1 MQSGNAERVRHLEVD
16 FEELAEV
23 IGTRFELALEA
34 LTQWQE
40 VRERGDVWKCDTPR
54 LSAFPARCVCYT
66 PCSFLHSALNLR
78 HHSEGQF
85 GGAKSETGPCS
96 CP

>member
-1 MQSGNAERVRHLEVD
+1 MQSGNAERVRHVEVD

-23 IGTRFELALEA
+23 IGTHLELNLCELPKWPDVLAS
-34 LTQWQE
+34 
-40 VRERGDVWKCDTPR
+40 GDVWKCDTATRPDV
-54 LSAFPARCVCYT
+54 SVT
-66 PCSFLHSALNLR
+66 

-85 GGAKSETGPCS
+85 GGAKSETGPFS